1 VSAEWEEVEMES
13 ERWRIEDH
21 LCGMVQNAEADFER
35 ARTEQVPVAEREL
48 AARDLEKAV
57 KRLADFVSSR
67 HLSSGAEEKAATS
80 F

>member
-1 VSAEWEEVEMES
+1 MSAEWEEVEMES

-35 ARTEQVPVAEREL
+35 AKKDHVSAAEREL

-57 KRLADFVSSR
+57 KLLVDFVASR
-67 HLSSGAEEKAATS
+67 QLSSSPEGKTATS
-80 F
+80 C